1 MALTYALE
9 SLETILVEAMHLWKA
24 HWDETE
30 GYREVQGYDPDL
42 AQFIYLDRNNMF
54 REFTVRDEFGKL
66 VGHLG
71 YILHNSRHTKR
82 KAASEDFFY
91 LLPEHRQ
98 GMNAMK
104 LLRFAVAQLKDDGCV
119 EIGMSSKLTND
130 IAPLLKRAGFKHV
143 AQYYMMNVE
152 ENLET

>member
-1 MALTYALE
+1 MNLTYAVE
-9 SLETILVEAMHLWKA
+9 KLETIIPEVMRLWKM

-30 GYREVQGYDPDL
+30 AYRELQGYNPDL
-42 AQFIYLDRNNMF
+42 PQFIRLDRMDAF
-54 REFTVRDEFGKL
+54 REYTARDESGKL

-71 YILHNSRHTKR
+71 YILHTSRHTGH

-91 LLPEHRQ
+91 LVPEHRK

-104 LLRFAVAQLKDDGCV
+104 LLRFAVEQLKQEKCA
-119 EIGMSSKLTND
+119 EIGMSSKLTNE
-130 IAPLLKRAGFKHV
+130 IEPLLKRAGFNCV
-143 AQYYMMNVE
+143 AKYYMMNVA